1 MRWIMFVDKK
11 EVGKRI
17 YDIRK
22 KYGYS
27 MQKFGELIDGAPKG
41 SVNSWEKGVNLPN
54 NKRLEQIASLGD
66 VSVNELL
73 YGSFQDYVYRLVKE
87 KLGLELPIN
96 LLQMFEQYSKS
107 FDYTYGDDIEI
118 LRIIKGLMA
127 FNNMVTK
134 ETVIFYQPTGYSGSY
149 FEGIIQK
156 EDYSVLVCNAYVE
169 EGKNELHLLPIFE
182 EKKTEENIDFFHA
195 IEKLS
200 IPQKHNYFTSGFL
213 TLGLSLRDSRI
224 IYYGINQRDFSVNIM
239 TYEYNCETDSYEMND
254 TLDFQINERFYRNI
268 EKEAIY
274 QKYSSK
280 NN

>member
-54 NKRLEQIASLGD
+54 DKRLEEIAALGD
-66 VSVNELL
+66 MSVNELL
-73 YGSFQDYVYRLVKE
+73 YGSFQDYVYRLVQE
-87 KLGLELPIN
+87 RLGVELPTN

-107 FDYTYGDDIEI
+107 FNYTYGNDIEI

-134 ETVIFYQPTGYSGSY
+134 ETVIFYQPTGYSGNY
-149 FEGIIQK
+149 FDGIIQK
-156 EDYSVLVCNAYVE
+156 EDYAVLVCNAYSDID
-169 EGKNELHLLPIFE
+169 KNELHLLPVFE
-182 EKKTEENIDFFHA
+182 KEKTEESIDFFHA
-195 IEKLS
+195 LDKLP

-213 TLGLSLRDSRI
+213 TLGLSLRDSKI
-224 IYYGINQRDFSVNIM
+224 IYYGINQQDLSVHIM
-239 TYEYNCETDSYEMND
+239 PYEYNCETDSYKLND
-254 TLDFQINERFYRNI
+254 NLDYTLNERFFRNI

-274 QKYSSK
+274 QKYNQS